1 MKEKLLTW
9 LKGLFTTIEDPE
21 GENYP
26 VKECGNDDRY
36 LSREGAINIA
46 DQEYNLRKSI
56 YRDMKM
62 KGYKCGIVE
71 IDDYYATLVKYK
83 DRYAWYIK
91 VIKGKCGFKDEDEYY
106 IDEINK
112 EIRAACIV
120 YADTGGYEYL
130 GYDFDTRNI
139 RLVTDNEFISYI
151 TYVRN

>member
-1 MKEKLLTW
+1 MKEKICEW
-9 LKGLFTTIEDPE
+9 FKDIFGERYIYKERDED
-21 GENYP
+21 YYY
-26 VKECGNDDRY
+26 DDRY

-56 YRDMKM
+56 YKDMKM
-62 KGYKCGIVE
+62 IGYKCGIIE

-91 VIKGKCGFKDEDEYY
+91 VIKGKCGFKNEDEYY
-106 IDEINK
+106 VDEINK

-120 YADTGGYEYL
+120 YADNGVYEYL

-139 RLVTDNEFISYI
+139 RMVTDNEFISYI
-151 TYVRN
+151 TYVKN